1 MLPTL
6 SSQALTKI
14 LPPCVTCTNRM
25 RPSSVQKQNHVLFFG
40 QRMKRYGLTHTLP
53 ARTGCGLCCFLRVPL
68 LGKEGTVL
76 ARRTGWTQRL
86 QTAAILNHSIL
97 WEASAHSPQAEVPSG
112 AVWCQEL
119 WSEGLCARPLHAA
132 SCEQVKRYFTLSPG
146 FCLSFPGGLS
156 GLLLWQEVS
165 KFNHYWL
172 PPGRKYPP
180 PYSSVLY
187 LGVIII

>member
-53 ARTGCGLCCFLRVPL
+53 SRTGCGLCCFLRVPL

-119 WSEGLCARPLHAA
+119 WSEGLCARPLCTQHPV
-132 SCEQVKRYFTLSPG
+132 SRWNGILRYHLD
-146 FCLSFPGGLS
+146 
-156 GLLLWQEVS
+156 
-165 KFNHYWL
+165 
-172 PPGRKYPP
+172 
-180 PYSSVLY
+180 SVLVF
-187 LGVIII
+187 LEASVGFSCDKR

>member
-14 LPPCVTCTNRM
+14 LLPCVTCTNRM

-40 QRMKRYGLTHTLP
+40 QRMKTYGLTHKSTHTLP
-53 ARTGCGLCCFLRVPL
+53 SRTGCGWCCFLRVLL
-68 LGKEGTVL
+68 LGKECRIL
-76 ARRTGWTQRL
+76 ARRTGWKQRL

-97 WEASAHSPQAEVPSG
+97 WEASAHSPQAEVSSS

-132 SCEQVKRYFTLSPG
+132 SCEQVKQYFTLSPG

-156 GLLLWQEVS
+156 GLRLWQEVS
-165 KFNHYWL
+165 
-172 PPGRKYPP
+172 
-180 PYSSVLY
+180 
-187 LGVIII
+187 